1 MEHYVYKNRD
11 KSLVTNIVK
20 SLGAAEIELNVS
32 KRTTHVISTGV
43 RTINLLRGI
52 IRGCWLITLEW
63 VFKSLENNAWL
74 DPEEFEMKHFSKA
87 VQVGSSIYHDY
98 RICINLYYTVHC
110 VI

>member
-1 MEHYVYKNRD
+1 MFYKNRD
-11 KSLVTNIVK
+11 KNLVKSIVR
-20 SLGAAEIELNVS
+20 SLGAAEMELNVS

-43 RTINLLRGI
+43 RTVNLLRGI

-63 VFKSLENNAWL
+63 VLKSLENNAWL

-87 VQVGSSIYHDY
+87 VQVRSSMYHNYKIY
-98 RICINLYYTVHC
+98 INLYYTVHC